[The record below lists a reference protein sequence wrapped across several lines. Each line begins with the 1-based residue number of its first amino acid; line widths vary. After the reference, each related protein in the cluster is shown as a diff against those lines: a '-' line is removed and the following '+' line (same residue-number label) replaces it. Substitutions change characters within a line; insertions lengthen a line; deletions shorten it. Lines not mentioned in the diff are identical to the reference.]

1 MSTTSRFTRE
11 NHECPLGLVVQRLT
25 RISIR
30 YEKITGSIPV
40 VGNNFL
46 FAFCVPRQRATEWIC
61 MAAGRMADTS
71 PQEMELT

>member
-11 NHECPLGLVVQRLT
+11 NHERPLGLVVQRLT

-40 VGNNFL
+40 VGNEVNSFL
-46 FAFCVPRQRATEWIC
+46 VFAWVDSRH
-61 MAAGRMADTS
+61 RMF
-71 PQEMELT
+71 L